1 MHKTKLKLDDLLERN
16 KDLELA
22 YVKTDWRKMMISYII
37 IQYCVPNNRWMMP
50 MLSLM
55 SGVVGRSLF

>member
-22 YVKTDWRKMMISYII
+22 YVK
-37 IQYCVPNNRWMMP
+37 NR
-50 MLSLM
+50 LEENDDI
-55 SGVVGRSLF
+55 V